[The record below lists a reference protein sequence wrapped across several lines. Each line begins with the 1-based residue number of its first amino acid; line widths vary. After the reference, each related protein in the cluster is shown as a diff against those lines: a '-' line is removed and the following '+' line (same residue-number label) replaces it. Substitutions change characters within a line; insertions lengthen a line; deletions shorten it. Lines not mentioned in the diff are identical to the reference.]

1 MSNYNIGMAAKLS
14 GVSEL
19 VIRAWENRYDVLS
32 PERTV
37 SNRRLYTESDIEK
50 LVLLGK
56 LTRLGHRIGD
66 IANLEPEVLK
76 EMLSKSID
84 LMPDVP
90 APSGPER
97 EPDEFTPYIIGALNA
112 ARNYDQ
118 KEFLSLLTSASI
130 KYSGFQLIDN
140 IILPV
145 IENTGKYWREGVFRV
160 SHEHFA
166 SACIVKF
173 LHGLS
178 GGFRIEESAPSILI
192 ATPEGQYHENG
203 ALIASTLASAEG
215 WKTVYLGASLPAED
229 IVSAARELNIKVLY
243 LSIVYPEDSASIFQQ
258 LYKIR
263 QVAGDELLIIAGGKA
278 IKGYLQILNSI
289 NAFSVQN
296 SMQFRSILETIR
308 KRLNP
313 NEK

>member
-1 MSNYNIGMAAKLS
+1 MAAKLS

-19 VIRAWENRYDVLS
+19 VIRAWENRYEVLS

-66 IANLEPEVLK
+66 IANLDKENLK
-76 EMLSKSID
+76 ELLSKSID
-84 LMPDVP
+84 FMPDVP
-90 APSGPER
+90 APTIR
-97 EPDEFTPYIIGALNA
+97 EEVQNEFSPYIIGALNA
-112 ARNYDQ
+112 ARHYNQ
-118 KEFLSLLTSASI
+118 KEFLSLLTSASV

-140 IILPV
+140 IILPI
-145 IENTGKYWREGVFRV
+145 IENIGKYWREGIFRV

-166 SACIVKF
+166 SACIIKF

-178 GGFRIEESAPSILI
+178 GGFRIEEDAPSIII
-192 ATPEGQYHENG
+192 ATPEGQYHETG

-229 IVSAARELNIKVLY
+229 IVSAARELEVKVLY
-243 LSIVYPEDSASIFQQ
+243 LSIVYPEDSASVYQQ

-263 QVAGDELLIIAGGKA
+263 QVAGDELFIIAGGKA
-278 IKGYLQILNSI
+278 VKGYMQILNSI

-296 SMQFRSILETIR
+296 SGQYRNILENIR